1 MRPYFEDLS
10 CRLRLSPGFPASFPE
25 HLHTQLE
32 LVCLFSGRARMLV
45 DGRTLFL
52 EPGDVCLCFPGA
64 THGYA
69 GAEAA
74 EGLMLIAAPEQFPD
88 FAELLERRRP
98 ASPVVRMDEL
108 PPDTALCL
116 DQLRRECAR
125 ETSEPAVRGYAQVLL
140 SRMLPRMELV
150 DPPSVHSD
158 TAYRIMRYLSR
169 HFAEPLT
176 LTELAKAL
184 SVSPSH
190 LSHTFS
196 QRLHTSFRAY
206 VNALRADHACTLLR
220 STDFSVTRIAYE
232 CGFETQRTF
241 NRAFLE
247 QCGETPSEY
256 RRRARPELNDR
267 FQR

>member
-1 MRPYFEDLS
+1 MIFLHAYGSTRFAAPTCTAFAPAIIISMTS
-10 CRLRLSPGFPASFPE
+10 CALLTPPVMEFNI
-25 HLHTQLE
+25 
-32 LVCLFSGRARMLV
+32 
-45 DGRTLFL
+45 
-52 EPGDVCLCFPGA
+52 
-64 THGYA
+64 
-69 GAEAA
+69 
-74 EGLMLIAAPEQFPD
+74 IAAPERL
-88 FAELLERRRP
+88 AEVGHTLGVPCDPNKTVYEQAYQAVEAFR
-98 ASPVVRMDEL
+98 
-108 PPDTALCL
+108 ALMRQL
-116 DQLRRECAR
+116 DL
-125 ETSEPAVRGYAQVLL
+125 
-140 SRMLPRMELV
+140 
-150 DPPSVHSD
+150 
-158 TAYRIMRYLSR
+158 
-169 HFAEPLT
+169 PLT
-176 LTELAKAL
+176 LTELARAL

>member
-1 MRPYFEDLS
+1 
-10 CRLRLSPGFPASFPE
+10 
-25 HLHTQLE
+25 
-32 LVCLFSGRARMLV
+32 
-45 DGRTLFL
+45 
-52 EPGDVCLCFPGA
+52 
-64 THGYA
+64 
-69 GAEAA
+69 
-74 EGLMLIAAPEQFPD
+74 MLIAAPEQFPD

-98 ASPVVRMDEL
+98 ASPVISLHDL
-108 PPDTALCL
+108 PSDAALCL
-116 DQLRRECAR
+116 NQLRQECAR

-140 SRMLPRMELV
+140 ARMLPRMELV
-150 DPPSVHSD
+150 DPPAEHSD

-196 QRLHTSFRAY
+196 RRLHTSFRAY

-256 RRRARPELNDR
+256 RRRARPEL
-267 FQR
+267 

>member
-69 GAEAA
+69 GSEAA

-108 PPDTALCL
+108 PPDAALCL

-125 ETSEPAVRGYAQVLL
+125 ETSEPAVRGYVQVLL
-140 SRMLPRMELV
+140 ARMLPRMELV

-176 LTELAKAL
+176 LTELG
-184 SVSPSH
+184 
-190 LSHTFS
+190 
-196 QRLHTSFRAY
+196 
-206 VNALRADHACTLLR
+206 
-220 STDFSVTRIAYE
+220 TR
-232 CGFETQRTF
+232 G
-241 NRAFLE
+241 L
-247 QCGETPSEY
+247 
-256 RRRARPELNDR
+256 ARPAITEADLDTLTADAMLARGMRGRNPRVNGERDIR
-267 FQR
+267 VLYASVL

>member
-69 GAEAA
+69 GSEAA
-74 EGLMLIAAPEQFPD
+74 EGLMLIAAPGQFPD
-88 FAELLERRRP
+88 FASLLERRRP
-98 ASPVVRMDEL
+98 ERPVVSPREL
-108 PPDTALCL
+108 PGDVEMCL
-116 DQLRRECAR
+116 ERLRKECAG
-125 ETSEPAVRGYAQVLL
+125 ELCEAAVRGYVQVLL
-140 SRMLPRMELV
+140 ARVLPRLRLV
-150 DPPSVHSD
+150 DPPETHSD
-158 TAYRIMRYLSR
+158 LTYRIMSYLSR
-169 HFAEPLT
+169 HFAEPVT
-176 LTELAKAL
+176 LHTLSEAL

-196 QRLHTSFRAY
+196 RRLHTSLRAY
-206 VNALRADHACTLLR
+206 LNALRADQACTLLR